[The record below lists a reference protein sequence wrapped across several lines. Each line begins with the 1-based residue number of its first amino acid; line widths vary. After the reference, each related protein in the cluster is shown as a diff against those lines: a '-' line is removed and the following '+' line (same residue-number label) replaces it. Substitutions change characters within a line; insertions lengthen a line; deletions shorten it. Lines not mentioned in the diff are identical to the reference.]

1 MHGMQAPNG
10 QVSDLEMLASS
21 DPSLNESALTF
32 ATQWQGGLLGQQP
45 DTGATPQ
52 SHEFVMQIQ
61 YFNMQ
66 RLVSQQ

>member
-1 MHGMQAPNG
+1 
-10 QVSDLEMLASS
+10 MLASS
-21 DPSLNESALTF
+21 DPSLNESALAF
-32 ATQWQGGLLGQQP
+32 ATQWQGGMLGQQP

-66 RLVSQQ
+66 RMISQQ